1 MTIEEVTALLQQNNA
16 MYAGRVPTITVEL
29 ATVQIGI
36 WSATLA
42 DVPAK
47 AAQAALMRAFT
58 VCRYPVTLADLCA
71 QLHAMQAEADPP
83 AGLLW
88 DKITT
93 AAHRAREN
101 KGLYSYTGRAAD
113 GRTIADAA
121 REANRE
127 IFESLPA
134 PARAWVGE
142 LQTLIDLDGEDQT
155 GKGFRRRDFEKF
167 YQEYQATQPL
177 DPEKLAALPCVA
189 FNPSLDTANR
199 PQVEA

>member
-1 MTIEEVTALLQQNNA
+1 MTTDEVKDLYKQNLLA
-16 MYAGRVPTITVEL
+16 YGMRSAPADGEAITYQL
-29 ATVQIGI
+29 GI

-42 DVPAK
+42 NVPAA

-58 VCRYPVTLADLCA
+58 VCRFPVTLADLCT

-83 AGLLW
+83 AGFLW

-101 KGLYSYTGRAAD
+101 KGLYGYTGRAAD
-113 GRTIADAA
+113 GRTIAEAA
-121 REANRE
+121 RDANKE
-127 IFESLPA
+127 IFENLPV
-134 PARAWVGE
+134 PARAWVGK
-142 LQTLIDLDGEDQT
+142 LQTLIDLDGDDAT
-155 GKGFRRRDFEKF
+155 GKNFRRRDFEKF

-177 DPEKLAALPCVA
+177 DPEKLSALPCVA
-189 FNPSLDTANR
+189 FNPSLGTANR